1 MLCECNFGVL
11 DRLMRI
17 KPKALDFVYEGLI
30 MFSKNKTNLWRDQLS
45 KEQLEMAMESARKS
59 KQKQKELCIQR
70 KKEIFQKKALCLL
83 ANVVEKQ
90 QKDKLLALEME
101 KLLVKGGWGRLWG
114 STDVEKRLQMFS
126 TEKEKKFAQKVQF
139 KVVGIKCKRSLFAMS
154 SGRKGKSLKELVKNF
169 KEIISWN
176 KERNNGKE
184 NTVDSSRPV
193 FCYASSFV

>member
-1 MLCECNFGVL
+1 MVCLVIITRRRLHDHLKEGKYSTKTPLLKKDASFVNTTNVVCECNFGVL

-17 KPKALDFVYEGLI
+17 KAKALDFVYEGLI

-70 KKEIFQKKALCLL
+70 KKEIFQKKALCLQ

-101 KLLVKGGWGRLWG
+101 VLVKGGVGGRG
-114 STDVEKRLQMFS
+114 GE
-126 TEKEKKFAQKVQF
+126 
-139 KVVGIKCKRSLFAMS
+139 VVGFHRCRKETANVLHRKRE
-154 SGRKGKSLKELVKNF
+154 KVCPKSAV
-169 KEIISWN
+169 
-176 KERNNGKE
+176 
-184 NTVDSSRPV
+184 
-193 FCYASSFV
+193 